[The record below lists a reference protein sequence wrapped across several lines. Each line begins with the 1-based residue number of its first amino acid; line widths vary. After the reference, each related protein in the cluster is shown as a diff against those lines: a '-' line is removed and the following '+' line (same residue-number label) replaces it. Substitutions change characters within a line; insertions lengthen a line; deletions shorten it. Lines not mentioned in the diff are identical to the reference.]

1 MLEKMMA
8 MAQVIKNLSVENEQ
22 LKETR
27 KRNRYPNLSKNVI
40 LEKLYF
46 LYIFCF
52 FSKNNQLTKIPPINE
67 YKFKVTKDKVV
78 VLVFSFKYLTIVKN

>member
-27 KRNRYPNLSKNVI
+27 KRNRYINLFLEKNVRQ
-40 LEKLYF
+40 KTKTQF
-46 LYIFCF
+46 LYT
-52 FSKNNQLTKIPPINE
+52 FSA
-67 YKFKVTKDKVV
+67 
-78 VLVFSFKYLTIVKN
+78 SFQRTSSYPKSP

>member
-27 KRNRYPNLSKNVI
+27 KRNRYPNL
-40 LEKLYF
+40 F
-46 LYIFCF
+46 LA
-52 FSKNNQLTKIPPINE
+52 KM
-67 YKFKVTKDKVV
+67 
-78 VLVFSFKYLTIVKN
+78 